1 MKVVE
6 HQDPADGLVDPQ
18 VPTLAHYAVH
28 GPRRCSPESWC
39 LKTPVGHRG
48 TWHFHVATTVVAVVA
63 TTVVAVVATTVVAV
77 GVASGKHILLLKY
90 LLVGGPV

>member
-63 TTVVAVVATTVVAV
+63 TTVVAV